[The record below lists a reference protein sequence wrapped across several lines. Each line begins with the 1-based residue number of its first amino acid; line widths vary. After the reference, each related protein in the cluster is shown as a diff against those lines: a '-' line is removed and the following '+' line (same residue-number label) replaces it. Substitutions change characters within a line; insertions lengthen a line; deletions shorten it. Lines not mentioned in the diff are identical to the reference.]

1 MDERQGDAN
10 RPAHHPGL
18 PAHPRVSEATQMIR
32 TFVAEPTALTR
43 EGLVALLSRENDI
56 ELIAAVQYAADV
68 VPAAEE
74 LKPDVALLPDSFPD
88 HDGIAMACAL
98 RAALPLCRCAILSRT
113 RDPRHL
119 ERAITAGVDGYLV
132 HDCPAEFLCTA
143 IRQLAAGNK
152 VIDPMLA
159 FIVVD
164 SKANPLTLREMEALR
179 VAAKGFTTAE
189 IAEHLCL
196 ATGTVRNYLSRAI
209 AKVGARNRVD
219 AIRIADESGWL

>member
-1 MDERQGDAN
+1 MVLVQPSPTSRFPLRKQRQT
-10 RPAHHPGL
+10 R
-18 PAHPRVSEATQMIR
+18 MIR
-32 TFVAEPTALTR
+32 TFVAEPTTLTR
-43 EGLVALLSRENDI
+43 EGLIALLSREADI
-56 ELIAAVQYAADV
+56 EPIAAVQCAEDV
-68 VPAAEE
+68 VPTARE
-74 LKPDVALLPDSFPD
+74 LKPEVALISDAFPGQ
-88 HDGIAMACAL
+88 DGILLARVL
-98 RAALPLCRCAILSRT
+98 QAAVPGCHCAILSHT

-119 ERAITAGVDGYLV
+119 ERAITADVDGYLV

-159 FIVVD
+159 FSVVD